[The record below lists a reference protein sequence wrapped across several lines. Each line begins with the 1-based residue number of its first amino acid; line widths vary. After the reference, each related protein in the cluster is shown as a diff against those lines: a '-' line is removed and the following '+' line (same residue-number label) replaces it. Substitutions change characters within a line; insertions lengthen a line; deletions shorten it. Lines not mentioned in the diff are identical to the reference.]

1 LPQQNP
7 AFGHPAAEY
16 IDPGKSGIFQM
27 NKNIRNATLLIAVG
41 LSAVGSAY
49 AAPVSLLSLGSAYTQ
64 NFNALGNVAGSTT
77 NVTLPTGWAI
87 TETGGGARDDEQYA
101 VDAGGSNTGDTYSYG
116 TAGSTDRALGG
127 LRSGTL
133 MPLFGAEF
141 SNNTGAII
149 TLLDI
154 AFSGEQW
161 RLGTANRTDRLAF
174 QYSTNA
180 TSLTT
185 GTYVDFTALDFAT
198 PNTTS
203 IGARNGNATGN
214 FTAISATIAGLD
226 IAANSRFWIRWSDI
240 DASGADDGLAIDDF
254 SLTARGAIAPAPQ
267 AVPEPGALA
276 LAGIALFGLLSTR
289 LRSRH

>member
-1 LPQQNP
+1 MNNKTCN
-7 AFGHPAAEY
+7 AA
-16 IDPGKSGIFQM
+16 
-27 NKNIRNATLLIAVG
+27 LLIAVG
-41 LSAVGSAY
+41 LSAGGSAY

-64 NFNALGNVAGSTT
+64 NFDALGNVAGSTT

-87 TETGGGARDDEQYA
+87 SETGGGARDNEQYA
-101 VDAGGSNTGDTYSYG
+101 VDTGSSNTGDTYSYG
-116 TAGSTDRALGG
+116 AAGSTDRALGG

-149 TLLDI
+149 TFLDI

-161 RLGTANRTDRLAF
+161 RLGTANRTDRLTF
-174 QYSTNA
+174 QYSTDA

-185 GTYVDFTALDFAT
+185 GNYLDFNALDFAT
-198 PNTTS
+198 PNTTT
-203 IGARNGNATGN
+203 IGAKNGNATGN

-240 DASGADDGLAIDDF
+240 NASGADDGLAIDDF
-254 SLTARGAIAPAPQ
+254 SLTARSAIAPAPQ
-267 AVPEPGALA
+267 AVPEPAALA
-276 LAGIALFGLLSTR
+276 LAGIALLGLLTTR
-289 LRSRH
+289 RRNRN